1 MIVVDD
7 LGWMDLG
14 CYGSDL
20 YETPNIDQLAK
31 GCQKFT
37 NAYSAAA
44 VCTPTR
50 AALMTGKYPA
60 RLNMTIWREWAINQ
74 QFDQKLLPPDVVG
87 NLPLEESTIA
97 EKLKEEGY
105 TTAHLGKWHI
115 GDGEHFP
122 EVQGFD
128 INVGANVW
136 GCPPTFFYPYR
147 GNIYD
152 SERFVPGLEKDSSGK
167 YSTDRDGEYLTNR
180 LTDEALK
187 IIEDCK
193 DRPFFLNLAYYSVHT
208 PIEAEQDLIDYYK
221 EKIQPDMKHRNPI
234 YAAMVHTMDRNVGR
248 VLSKLKELKLSN
260 DTVVFFISDNGGLTK
275 KWDDKTV
282 TSNYPLRSGK
292 GSLYEGGIRVP
303 TIVNWPGVTKPGAI
317 CDVPIS
323 TQDFFPTILEIIGAK
338 NKDEIDGESIVKLLK
353 DPNNKFDREAL
364 FWHYPHYYWPIAS
377 PSSVIRKG
385 DWKLI
390 EFYEDNHVELYN
402 LKEDIGE
409 QNDLTEKM
417 PKKVEELRLLLNKW
431 KKDVNASLP
440 TPNFQYNKS

>member
-1 MIVVDD
+1 
-7 LGWMDLG
+7 
-14 CYGSDL
+14 
-20 YETPNIDQLAK
+20 
-31 GCQKFT
+31 
-37 NAYSAAA
+37 
-44 VCTPTR
+44 
-50 AALMTGKYPA
+50 
-60 RLNMTIWREWAINQ
+60 
-74 QFDQKLLPPDVVG
+74 
-87 NLPLEESTIA
+87 
-97 EKLKEEGY
+97 
-105 TTAHLGKWHI
+105 
-115 GDGEHFP
+115 
-122 EVQGFD
+122 
-128 INVGANVW
+128 
-136 GCPPTFFYPYR
+136 
-147 GNIYD
+147 
-152 SERFVPGLEKDSSGK
+152 
-167 YSTDRDGEYLTNR
+167 
-180 LTDEALK
+180 
-187 IIEDCK
+187 
-193 DRPFFLNLAYYSVHT
+193 
-208 PIEAEQDLIDYYK
+208 
-221 EKIQPDMKHRNPI
+221 MKHRNPI